1 MVRERSAKP
10 LYVGSIPTRAS
21 KIFHQCSCSNLNTSW
36 GDAIAIGLSA
46 VRYGLRVVNFL
57 GVSDSPTVV
66 NKYCLMNV
74 LRECEVDG
82 LPIFGPA
89 NPKSDATLEAY
100 MAFADS

>member
-1 MVRERSAKP
+1 
-10 LYVGSIPTRAS
+10 
-21 KIFHQCSCSNLNTSW
+21 
-36 GDAIAIGLSA
+36 
-46 VRYGLRVVNFL
+46 VVNFL